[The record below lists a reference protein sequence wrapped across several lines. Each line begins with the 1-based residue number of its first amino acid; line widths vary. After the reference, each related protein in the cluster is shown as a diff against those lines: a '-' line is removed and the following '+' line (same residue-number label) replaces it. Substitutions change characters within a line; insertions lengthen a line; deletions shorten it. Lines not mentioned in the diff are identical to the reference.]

1 MGGCDTVQVTLDQL
15 LSAIMSR
22 MDSMEASLNDLRIKT
37 NVLLRLMK
45 EDDSEFTKDRVLGA
59 VKNELEVMKKAG
71 MLDSED
77 TNEISISISDGIY
90 NWLQGDVA
98 DIREKI
104 DNYRKQMDESA
115 EDGDNVIDVASP
127 DFLSRLESVKGKPK
141 KSDKGNLLF

>member
-1 MGGCDTVQVTLDQL
+1 MQVTLDQL

>member
-1 MGGCDTVQVTLDQL
+1 MEGCDTVQVTLDQL

-22 MDSMEASLNDLRIKT
+22 MDSMESSLNDLRIKT

-45 EDDSEFTKDRVLGA
+45 EDDSEFSKDRVLEA
-59 VKNELEVMKKAG
+59 VKSELEVMKQAG

-77 TNEISISISDGIY
+77 TNEISSSITDGIY

-104 DNYRKQMDESA
+104 DSYRKQMDESA

-127 DFLSRLESVKGKPK
+127 DFLSRLENVKGKSK

>member
-1 MGGCDTVQVTLDQL
+1 MQVTLDQL

-127 DFLSRLESVKGKPK
+127 DFLSRLESVKG
-141 KSDKGNLLF
+141 

>member
-1 MGGCDTVQVTLDQL
+1 MQVTLDQL

-127 DFLSRLESVKGKPK
+127 DFLNRLESVKGKPK